1 MVLPSTFLGL
11 IADGLALQSAQALSG
26 SSSSSS
32 SVSVSG
38 DSPPANQH
46 PAAFYNPALNG
57 GSLLDDA
64 GPGVGEP
71 LNVIISGASDPFV
84 LTEEGFFAYINSI
97 GYARECMGLHMDA
110 SVVRRSESSPRNHLS
125 PSILT

>member
-38 DSPPANQH
+38 NSPPSNQH

-64 GPGVGEP
+64 GSGVGEP
-71 LNVIISGASDPFV
+71 LNVIISGLSSPAV
-84 LTEEGFFAYINSI
+84 LTDAGFLNFA
-97 GYARECMGLHMDA
+97 
-110 SVVRRSESSPRNHLS
+110 RSL
-125 PSILT
+125 LLYVLLLCL